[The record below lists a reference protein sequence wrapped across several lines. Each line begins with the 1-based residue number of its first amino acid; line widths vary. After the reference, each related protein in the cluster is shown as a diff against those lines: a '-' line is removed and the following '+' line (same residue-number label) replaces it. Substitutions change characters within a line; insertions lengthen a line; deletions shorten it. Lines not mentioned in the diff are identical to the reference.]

1 MFTDCTWLF
10 STELS
15 EIKVIRRRISYQ
27 IFWNTAKIWDIE
39 QRLNDINRSVP
50 CYPNIESLKKQHA
63 TLHLSTLST
72 HCRILFGNVMHHHVA
87 WTCLHVE
94 VKFFHEREVFF
105 LVFCGKSERES
116 GSSRC
121 AGANY
126 RNRKLEAKDF
136 EEVYTWPTSATNKT
150 KNKSS
155 RSIKAQLLEANL
167 GYVHT
172 IADIFPCRYEK
183 LPSIVWTPIRYV
195 TLHFRNRRETAS
207 LRYRNRAEITV
218 VTCEQNPYPVWLSWR
233 CESYL

>member
-39 QRLNDINRSVP
+39 QPLNDINRSVP

-87 WTCLHVE
+87 WTCPQVE

-105 LVFCGKSERES
+105 LFSAAKASER
-116 GSSRC
+116 
-121 AGANY
+121 AGARAALGPTTGTGNKK
-126 RNRKLEAKDF
+126 RRTSRKSTRGPRPPRTKL
-136 EEVYTWPTSATNKT
+136 KT
-150 KNKSS
+150 KVAEVS
-155 RSIKAQLLEANL
+155 
-167 GYVHT
+167 
-172 IADIFPCRYEK
+172 K
-183 LPSIVWTPIRYV
+183 L
-195 TLHFRNRRETAS
+195 
-207 LRYRNRAEITV
+207 
-218 VTCEQNPYPVWLSWR
+218 
-233 CESYL
+233 SYLRQI

>member
-87 WTCLHVE
+87 WTYLQVE

-105 LVFCGKSERES
+105 CFLRQKRARERELALRWGQLPEPEIRS
-116 GSSRC
+116 EGLRGS
-121 AGANY
+121 
-126 RNRKLEAKDF
+126 
-136 EEVYTWPTSATNKT
+136 
-150 KNKSS
+150 
-155 RSIKAQLLEANL
+155 
-167 GYVHT
+167 
-172 IADIFPCRYEK
+172 
-183 LPSIVWTPIRYV
+183 
-195 TLHFRNRRETAS
+195 LHVAHVRH
-207 LRYRNRAEITV
+207 
-218 VTCEQNPYPVWLSWR
+218 EQN
-233 CESYL
+233 